1 MQQKRELI
9 NLTVINNSSSVIAIP
24 LFQRNVA
31 SINATTKYS
40 YDITGIDLSCGV
52 ATIYINSVLYSI
64 TFDTTQQGL
73 VSSLSA
79 LGFGLFG
86 IESSTFVYTTDDT
99 NVYGNMDLCGGGA
112 TTTTTTTT
120 TTAAPATS
128 TTTTTTTLA
137 PETSTTTTTTTL
149 APATSTT
156 TTTTTLAPE
165 TSTTTT
171 TTTLAP
177 ETSTTTT
184 TTTLAP
190 ETSTT
195 TTTTTL
201 APETSTTTTTTTEAP
216 TTSTTTTTTTLASNI
231 FLDMSLSV
239 DTTISQITVNGA
251 PVTYISGAT
260 LPNTGGSNSN
270 LNTTEYGSSQNL
282 VITYSCTFSGH
293 KITLTDSVGTVT
305 CQNTGVGTNIT
316 MSFPT
321 TNISSLSQMTI
332 LVEDG
337 TCV

>member
-195 TTTTTL
+195 TTTTT
-201 APETSTTTTTTTEAP
+201 EAP

>member
-184 TTTLAP
+184 TTT
-190 ETSTT
+190 
-195 TTTTTL
+195 
-201 APETSTTTTTTTEAP
+201 EAP

>member
-165 TSTTTT
+165 
-171 TTTLAP
+171 
-177 ETSTTTT
+177 
-184 TTTLAP
+184 
-190 ETSTT
+190 
-195 TTTTTL
+195 
-201 APETSTTTTTTTEAP
+201 
-216 TTSTTTTTTTLASNI
+216 SNI

>member
-171 TTTLAP
+171 TTT
-177 ETSTTTT
+177 
-184 TTTLAP
+184 
-190 ETSTT
+190 
-195 TTTTTL
+195 
-201 APETSTTTTTTTEAP
+201 EAP

-260 LPNTGGSNSN
+260 LPNTGGSNSKKSNKINN
-270 LNTTEYGSSQNL
+270 LQARL
-282 VITYSCTFSGH
+282 
-293 KITLTDSVGTVT
+293 
-305 CQNTGVGTNIT
+305 
-316 MSFPT
+316 
-321 TNISSLSQMTI
+321 
-332 LVEDG
+332 
-337 TCV
+337 

>member
-171 TTTLAP
+171 TTT
-177 ETSTTTT
+177 
-184 TTTLAP
+184 
-190 ETSTT
+190 
-195 TTTTTL
+195 
-201 APETSTTTTTTTEAP
+201 EAP

>member
-1 MQQKRELI
+1 MKKMQQKRELI

-177 ETSTTTT
+177 ETRKHQQ
-184 TTTLAP
+184 LVQLQQQP
-190 ETSTT
+190 H
-195 TTTTTL
+195 L
-201 APETSTTTTTTTEAP
+201 P
-216 TTSTTTTTTTLASNI
+216 LI
-231 FLDMSLSV
+231 FSW
-239 DTTISQITVNGA
+239 I
-251 PVTYISGAT
+251 
-260 LPNTGGSNSN
+260 
-270 LNTTEYGSSQNL
+270 
-282 VITYSCTFSGH
+282 
-293 KITLTDSVGTVT
+293 
-305 CQNTGVGTNIT
+305 
-316 MSFPT
+316 
-321 TNISSLSQMTI
+321 
-332 LVEDG
+332 
-337 TCV
+337 